1 LLQSQAGLG
10 GTARLI
16 QPDGEPYEIR
26 LEGHSTLV
34 QRIAPGNYVLEIRQA
49 GKEPRTLPVRIVE
62 GETTTVP
69 IDPSSTGAREQ

>member
-1 LLQSQAGLG
+1 MLQSQAGLG

-49 GKEPRTLPVRIVE
+49 GKEPRTLPVSIVE